1 MLSFPKL
8 VVLVAVIAVIW
19 FGFRWLERIERARR
33 RAAERAQAR
42 LGRSRPGPI
51 GGGETQEMK
60 ACPVCG
66 TYVAA
71 TAGACGRANCPF
83 PGG

>member
-8 VVLVAVIAVIW
+8 IVLVAVIAVIW
-19 FGFRWLERIERARR
+19 FGFRWLERVERARR

-42 LGRSRPGPI
+42 LGRDRLGPI
-51 GGGETQEMK
+51 GGAETQEMK

-71 TAGACGRANCPF
+71 TARACGRPKCPF
-83 PGG
+83 PPS

>member
-8 VVLVAVIAVIW
+8 VVLVAVVAIVW
-19 FGFRWLERIERARR
+19 FGFRWLERVERARR
-33 RAAERAQAR
+33 RAAERSQAR
-42 LGRSRPGPI
+42 LGRERQSPI
-51 GGGETQEMK
+51 GRGETQEMK

-71 TAGACGRANCPF
+71 TARACSRADCPF
-83 PGG
+83 PAL